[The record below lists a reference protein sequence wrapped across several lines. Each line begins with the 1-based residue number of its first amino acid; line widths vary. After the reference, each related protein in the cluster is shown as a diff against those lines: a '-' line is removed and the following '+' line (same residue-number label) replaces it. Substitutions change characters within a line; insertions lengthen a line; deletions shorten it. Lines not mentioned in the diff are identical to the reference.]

1 MVIYLFFYIILYP
14 FVGGWYNVFLF
25 QFWEISVPFHCE
37 VRSGISCIW
46 QHSLFVLPLRTK
58 HRSWIR
64 GSWGSFYFSDP
75 RVTTGL
81 CHDGHAREQSVRL
94 LHNGI
99 SVGSRPGLSPVWMG
113 ILKSF
118 NSSVTLGSLAPEEIH
133 PSSSNI
139 TVYKSI
145 NYPDLRNRWSYWV
158 CEWWRHD
165 LISTHDTHLSP
176 GWVITR
182 EFTRMGNIEH
192 QQTGIKFLVWS
203 NWLRMKH
210 CQYLVMTLSFS
221 HMLRQAQTC
230 RSFTSNPSKSPIRT
244 DAIQKTVTDSEG
256 ERVIQRWGIG
266 RFICQPGKCKYFS
279 L

>member
-1 MVIYLFFYIILYP
+1 M
-14 FVGGWYNVFLF
+14 FLF
-25 QFWEISVPFHCE
+25 HFWEISVPFRCE
-37 VRSGISCIW
+37 VTSGISCIW
-46 QHSLFVLPLRTK
+46 Q
-58 HRSWIR
+58 RSIHNLSYLLEQSIDR
-64 GSWGSFYFSDP
+64 GSWDSFYFSDP

-81 CHDGHAREQSVRL
+81 CHDGHAKEQSVRL

-118 NSSVTLGSLAPEEIH
+118 NSSVTPGSLASEEIH
-133 PSSSNI
+133 GSSSNI
-139 TVYKSI
+139 RVSHFTIYKSL
-145 NYPDLRNRWSYWV
+145 NYPDQRNRWSYWV

-230 RSFTSNPSKSPIRT
+230 RSFTSNPSKLPIRT
-244 DAIQKTVTDSEG
+244 DSIQKTVTDSEDSQ
-256 ERVIQRWGIG
+256 RVNQRWGIG
-266 RFICQPGKCKYFS
+266 IFISQPGKWECFS
-279 L
+279 LELD

>member
-14 FVGGWYNVFLF
+14 FVDGWYNVFLF

-133 PSSSNI
+133 GSSSSIRVSHI
-139 TVYKSI
+139 TTYLQVHKLPGPEEPLVLLSV
-145 NYPDLRNRWSYWV
+145 WV
-158 CEWWRHD
+158 MTSRFNFDTWHT
-165 LISTHDTHLSP
+165 LIS
-176 GWVITR
+176 
-182 EFTRMGNIEH
+182 RMSHNQRVHPDG
-192 QQTGIKFLVWS
+192 
-203 NWLRMKH
+203 KH
-210 CQYLVMTLSFS
+210 
-221 HMLRQAQTC
+221 R
-230 RSFTSNPSKSPIRT
+230 TST
-244 DAIQKTVTDSEG
+244 DWD
-256 ERVIQRWGIG
+256 
-266 RFICQPGKCKYFS
+266 
-279 L
+279 